1 MVVTSSD
8 VAQDKLFGGY
18 ALRRLRRREGLTQAA
33 TAQAI
38 GVSASYLNLL
48 ERNQRPL
55 SAAVLLRLSNH
66 FDLDARHF
74 AAQEP
79 GGGLDAMMARLRD
92 PAHADLGLDRTE
104 VEDWLESAPGTAA
117 AFARLHDGA
126 TPGRAATQPHLMARA
141 AVDRWQNHFP
151 DLDDAAERLAD
162 ELRLT
167 SGDAGHAITDHL
179 RARHQLAVR
188 VLPVDVLPDEL
199 QRLDLHARQ
208 LQLSELLDPASRT
221 LALALQLARFECA
234 DEVEAIVVGAELSD
248 RLAERHLRRTLFG
261 WAAAAILLPY
271 ARFLRACEATG
282 TDLHR
287 LQRRFGVGFEVLAH
301 RLTSLGRVGARG
313 VPFALLRFDRA
324 GQISQRV
331 TGASGL
337 PAAAFA
343 QLCPLW
349 AGLRA
354 GERAG
359 ELVHQ
364 TVVLT
369 DGTVWR
375 TAARTVWAPASGAG
389 GRSAQFTIALLL
401 AEPLAHALGSS
412 WGVAEPPVPIGP
424 GCLACPRAGC
434 PQRALPSPLVDGD
447 GLAPLGL
454 A

>member
-1 MVVTSSD
+1 MSQS
-8 VAQDKLFGGY
+8 KLFGGY
-18 ALRRLRRREGLTQAA
+18 ALRRLRRRDGLTQAA
-33 TAQAI
+33 MAQAI

-55 SAAVLLRLSNH
+55 SAAVLLRLSEH

-79 GGGLDAMMARLRD
+79 GGGLDAMMTRLRD
-92 PAHADLGLDRTE
+92 PAHAELGVDRTE
-104 VEDWLESAPGTAA
+104 VEDWLVSAPGTAE

-126 TPGRAATQPHLMARA
+126 TPGRAPVLPHRVARA
-141 AVDRWQNHFP
+141 AVERWQNHFP
-151 DLDDAAERLAD
+151 DLDAAAEALAD

-167 SGDAGHAITDHL
+167 SGDASHAITDRL

-188 VLPVDVLPDEL
+188 VLPVEVLPGEL

-208 LQLSELLDPASRT
+208 LQLSELLDPASRV

-234 DEVEAIVVGAELSD
+234 DEVEAIVAGAELSD

-271 ARFLRACEATG
+271 GRFLRACEATG
-282 TDLHR
+282 YDLHR
-287 LQRRFGVGFEVLAH
+287 LQRRFAIGFEVLAH
-301 RLTSLGRVGARG
+301 RLTSLGRLGARG
-313 VPFALLRFDRA
+313 LPFALLRFDRA

-331 TGASGL
+331 AGASGL
-337 PAAAFA
+337 PAAAFGA
-343 QLCPLW
+343 LCPLW
-349 AGLRA
+349 AGVRA

-359 ELVHQ
+359 ELVRQ
-364 TVVLT
+364 TVELP
-369 DGTVWR
+369 DGARWR
-375 TAARTVWAPASGAG
+375 TASRTVWAPAHGAG
-389 GRSAQFTIALLL
+389 GLSAQFTIALLIDEGL
-401 AEPLAHALGSS
+401 SHALGSGWS
-412 WGVAEPPVPIGP
+412 AGGPPMPIGS
-424 GCLACPRAGC
+424 GCAVCPRSGC

>member
-1 MVVTSSD
+1 MT
-8 VAQDKLFGGY
+8 QTKLFGGY

-33 TAQAI
+33 MAQAI

-48 ERNQRPL
+48 ERNQRSL

-79 GGGLDAMMARLRD
+79 GGGLDAMMTRLRD
-92 PAHADLGLDRTE
+92 PAHADLGIDRTE

-126 TPGRAATQPHLMARA
+126 TPGRPTAQPHLAARA
-141 AVDRWQNHFP
+141 AIDRWQNHFP

-162 ELRLT
+162 ELRLV
-167 SGDAGHAITDHL
+167 SGDAGHAITDRL

-188 VLPVDVLPDEL
+188 VLPVDVLPGEL

-221 LALALQLARFECA
+221 LALALQLARFECG
-234 DEVEAIVVGAELSD
+234 DEVEAVVAGAELTD

-261 WAAAAILLPY
+261 WTAAAILLPHG
-271 ARFLRACEATG
+271 RLLRAGEATG
-282 TDLHR
+282 WDLHR
-287 LQRRFGVGFEVLAH
+287 LGRRFAVGFEVLAH
-301 RLTSLGRVGARG
+301 RLTSLGRVGERG
-313 VPFALLRFDRA
+313 PPFALLRIDRA

-331 TGASGL
+331 AGSSGL
-337 PAAAFA
+337 PADSF
-343 QLCPLW
+343 QHLCPLW
-349 AGLRA
+349 SGTRA
-354 GERAG
+354 IGSGG
-359 ELVHQ
+359 ELLRE
-364 TVVLT
+364 TVEQP
-369 DGTVWR
+369 DGTRWR
-375 TAARTVWAPASGAG
+375 TAARSVWAPASGAG
-389 GRSAQFTIALLL
+389 GVDARFTVALLL
-401 AEPLAHALGSS
+401 DDRFAGALGSS
-412 WGVAEPPVPIGP
+412 WAAASEPTPIGP
-424 GCLACPRAGC
+424 GCVRCPRAAC
-434 PQRALPSPLVDGD
+434 PQRALPSPFIDGD